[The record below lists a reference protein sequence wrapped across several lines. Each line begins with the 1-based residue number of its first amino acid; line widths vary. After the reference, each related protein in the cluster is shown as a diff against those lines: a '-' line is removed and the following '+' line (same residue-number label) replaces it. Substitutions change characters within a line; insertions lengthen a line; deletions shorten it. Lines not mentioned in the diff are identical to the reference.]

1 MRTFPFFPLSRAAAL
16 TAGLALAISTVI
28 TAPAARA
35 VSPQAPP
42 ATNTCYD
49 YRSASSV
56 DQTAVAVAV
65 ACEGEHSAKTF

>member
-1 MRTFPFFPLSRAAAL
+1 MFPYFPLSRAAAL
-16 TAGLALAISTVI
+16 TAGLALVVSTVI

-49 YRSASSV
+49 
-56 DQTAVAVAV
+56 
-65 ACEGEHSAKTF
+65 